1 MLNRISGILF
11 GLACIGS
18 GVYALVAV
26 PLELPPVSWV
36 IERESLLR
44 DGTYGMVE
52 AWAVTWFHLLAA
64 GALPFA
70 LVELGRALLTKDPR
84 PTLEGSAAQRARS
97 LGRTR
102 AAWGFLVT
110 ALTGTFYALIV
121 FDPEDV
127 AVVGFLGRLGLV
139 LGPFAAYAGPML
151 LLDGL
156 LAPTAQTVLVES
168 VQDDPADSER
178 RSINGRYT
186 LEPKEADSLRVGGS
200 VSIVA
205 TRVFN
210 TVISATKLD
219 PYR

>member
-1 MLNRISGILF
+1 MLNRIAGVLF
-11 GLACIGS
+11 GLVCIGS

-26 PLELPPVSWV
+26 PMELPPVSW
-36 IERESLLR
+36 ITERESMMR
-44 DGTYGMVE
+44 GGTYGLVE

-70 LVELGRALLTKDPR
+70 LVEGGRALLTKEPR
-84 PTLEGSAAQRARS
+84 PELAGSAAERARS
-97 LGRTR
+97 LRRRRT
-102 AAWGFLVT
+102 AWGLFVT

-121 FDPEDV
+121 LDPEDV
-127 AVVGFLGRLGLV
+127 AIVGFLGRLGLV

-156 LAPTAQTVLVES
+156 LAPTATIVTVES

-186 LEPKEADSLRVGGS
+186 LEPKEAESLRVGAR

-210 TVISATKLD
+210 TVLSATRLD
-219 PYR
+219 DYR